1 MSNILEI
8 ENVTKLYGTAAVL
21 QDINL
26 EIQRGSIHGLVGRNG
41 SGKTMLLK
49 CICGLVPVTSGEIR
63 WEGKVIGKDVE
74 KPDRM
79 GALIEGPG
87 FLEDYNAMWNLRF
100 LRELLG
106 KADPEVLK
114 QAIRTVGKPLCLMP

>member
-1 MSNILEI
+1 MNNILEI

-26 EIQRGSIHGLVGRNG
+26 EIRRGSIHGLVGRNG

-63 WEGKVIGKDVE
+63 WIRSYISE
-74 KPDRM
+74 
-79 GALIEGPG
+79 
-87 FLEDYNAMWNLRF
+87 NATTRI
-100 LRELLG
+100 RQ
-106 KADPEVLK
+106 K
-114 QAIRTVGKPLCLMP
+114 QS